1 MYHAPVQSKVWKASW
16 LEVGVQ
22 GFIHRSEWQ
31 EEVEV
36 WVGELLL
43 LSPLKE
49 TLTRSAIV
57 PEFPEN
63 IYLKVF

>member
-16 LEVGVQ
+16 LEIGVQ
-22 GFIHRSEWQ
+22 GFIHWSEWQ
-31 EEVEV
+31 EEVKM

-43 LSPLKE
+43 LRPLQE
-49 TLTRSAIV
+49 TLAIGAI
-57 PEFPEN
+57 PAEFPRN